1 MAMLAQTEPQ
11 SLRDLDLF
19 ADMSDADIDEIL
31 NACQQVEVVAGE
43 MIYDAGQEQRS
54 LYILLEGAVQVDL
67 EIPKVGERLI
77 VDLTPKDVFGEMSF
91 FHPSPHSAT
100 VKCAANAQLLRLD
113 RANYDLLLASGSRAA
128 ARLAVNAAGLLA
140 ARLAATDHWVAQVL
154 EEQQSARIRNKWREF
169 RAGMSSAFRN
179 PRGVIGISGRW

>member
-1 MAMLAQTEPQ
+1 MLAQIEPH

-31 NACQQVEVVAGE
+31 NACQQVEFAAGDS
-43 MIYDAGQEQRS
+43 IYESGQEQRS
-54 LYILLEGAVQVDL
+54 IYILLEGAVQVDL

-77 VDLTPKDVFGEMSF
+77 VDLAPKGVFGEMSF

-100 VKCAANAQLLRLD
+100 VKCAADAQLLRLD
-113 RANYDLLLASGSRAA
+113 RSNYNLLLGSGSRAA

-140 ARLAATDHWVAQVL
+140 ARLVATDQWVAQVL
-154 EEQQSARIRNKWREF
+154 EEQQSARIRDKWREF
-169 RAGMSSAFRN
+169 RTGMSRTFQF
-179 PRGVIGISGRW
+179 PRGTIGLGGGW